1 MQPKIERR
9 KMTECEW
16 IEIFSNN
23 LTEIIAES
31 GYSQNEVAKM
41 TNIPQP
47 VLSRYVNGRV
57 IPSVVNIIKL
67 SYALNC
73 DIRELIDF
81 GDIID

>member
-1 MQPKIERR
+1 
-9 KMTECEW
+9 MTECEW
-16 IEIFSNN
+16 VRIFAEN
-23 LTEIIAES
+23 LAEIIEET

-41 TNIPQP
+41 TKIPQP

-73 DIRELIDF
+73 DIRDLIDF
-81 GDIID
+81 GDIVE

>member
-1 MQPKIERR
+1 
-9 KMTECEW
+9 MTECEW
-16 IEIFSNN
+16 IEIFAGN
-23 LTEIIAES
+23 LAEIIEKS

-47 VLSRYVNGRV
+47 VISRYVNGRV

>member
-1 MQPKIERR
+1 
-9 KMTECEW
+9 MTECEW
-16 IEIFSNN
+16 IEIFAGN
-23 LTEIIAES
+23 LAEIIAES

-47 VLSRYVNGRV
+47 VISRYVNGRV

>member
-1 MQPKIERR
+1 
-9 KMTECEW
+9 MTECEW

-31 GYSQNEVAKM
+31 GYSQNEVSKM
-41 TNIPQP
+41 TGIPQP

-81 GDIID
+81 GDIVE

>member
-1 MQPKIERR
+1 
-9 KMTECEW
+9 MTECEW
-16 IEIFSNN
+16 IEIFAGN
-23 LTEIIAES
+23 LAEIIEES

-47 VLSRYVNGRV
+47 VISRYVNGRV

>member
-1 MQPKIERR
+1 
-9 KMTECEW
+9 MTECEW

-31 GYSQNEVAKM
+31 GYSQNEVSKM
-41 TNIPQP
+41 TGIPQP

-73 DIRELIDF
+73 DVRELIDF
-81 GDIID
+81 GDIVE

>member
-1 MQPKIERR
+1 
-9 KMTECEW
+9 MTECEW
-16 IEIFSNN
+16 IGIFAGN
-23 LTEIIAES
+23 LAEIIEES

-41 TNIPQP
+41 TKIPQP

-81 GDIID
+81 GDIVE

>member
-1 MQPKIERR
+1 
-9 KMTECEW
+9 MTECEW

-31 GYSQNEVAKM
+31 GYSQNEVSKM
-41 TNIPQP
+41 TGIPQP

-57 IPSVVNIIKL
+57 IPSVLNIIKL

-73 DIRELIDF
+73 DVRELIDF
-81 GDIID
+81 GDIVE

>member
-1 MQPKIERR
+1 
-9 KMTECEW
+9 MTECEW

-31 GYSQNEVAKM
+31 GYSQNEVSKM
-41 TNIPQP
+41 TGIPQP

-81 GDIID
+81 GEII

>member
-1 MQPKIERR
+1 
-9 KMTECEW
+9 
-16 IEIFSNN
+16 
-23 LTEIIAES
+23 
-31 GYSQNEVAKM
+31 M

-47 VLSRYVNGRV
+47 VISRYVNGRV